1 MFVEFLACSVNS
13 FLRAP
18 AIHMVLVTLLPQ
30 TLSVPPRGNQ
40 VGVVG
45 GKGGLVIFFTLQN
58 CIDSGELAP
67 IRLLT
72 VKQALANIINF
83 VGCESFS
90 YVENIVE
97 TKAP

>member
-1 MFVEFLACSVNS
+1 M
-13 FLRAP
+13 
-18 AIHMVLVTLLPQ
+18 
-30 TLSVPPRGNQ
+30 
-40 VGVVG
+40 
-45 GKGGLVIFFTLQN
+45 IFFTLQN

-90 YVENIVE
+90 YRLLTVKQALANIINFVGCESFSYVENYR
-97 TKAP
+97 